1 MACFTRHSMSCC
13 VDNMANVFG
22 KISITNSFNF
32 EQYIVQF
39 TYNKHFMHFDIAFAH
54 SQLDFSFYC
63 VKKNKI
69 TVTLKHMPATMMTI
83 KIESER
89 E

>member
-1 MACFTRHSMSCC
+1 
-13 VDNMANVFG
+13 
-22 KISITNSFNF
+22 
-32 EQYIVQF
+32 
-39 TYNKHFMHFDIAFAH
+39 MHFDIAFAH

-83 KIESER
+83 KIESEKEWEKVR
-89 E
+89 ARKKDGPTDRPSAWATAHKKNKELE